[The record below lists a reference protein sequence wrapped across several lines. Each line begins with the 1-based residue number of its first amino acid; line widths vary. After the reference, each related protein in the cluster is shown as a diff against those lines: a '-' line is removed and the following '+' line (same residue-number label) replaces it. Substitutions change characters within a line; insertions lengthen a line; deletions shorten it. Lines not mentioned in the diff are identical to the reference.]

1 MSAHLPGRGPAGT
14 GPLSFRE
21 ACGGDHPN
29 SGPAPVCRGGSS
41 APHSRA
47 GAPLAP
53 SPTPQPAASAA
64 AGMRPPVPQAGCRR
78 RGSRAQLVQ
87 PVSAQTPH
95 RLLGA
100 SGGRRGATADSSPE
114 EAPSSA
120 REAGGAPRAGTAG
133 PGPRRENEG
142 RVCSKSK
149 AFHSP
154 QCPQSGRPAPL
165 LVHPCLRPKLQG
177 ALFLG
182 QGTVTTVP

>member
-100 SGGRRGATADSSPE
+100 SGV
-114 EAPSSA
+114 
-120 REAGGAPRAGTAG
+120 GGPPPTPAPRRRRAPHPEPGTAG

>member
-100 SGGRRGATADSSPE
+100 SGVGGPPPTPAPRRRRAPHGRREARPE
-114 EAPSSA
+114 PGRLGLGLDGRTKGGSAARARPSTPRSV
-120 REAGGAPRAGTAG
+120 PRAAAQ
-133 PGPRRENEG
+133 PR
-142 RVCSKSK
+142 CSSTR
-149 AFHSP
+149 ACVPNSRAR
-154 QCPQSGRPAPL
+154 S
-165 LVHPCLRPKLQG
+165 
-177 ALFLG
+177 FLDRAR
-182 QGTVTTVP
+182 

>member
-14 GPLSFRE
+14 GRSHFGRPAEGTIRIPGPLQFV
-21 ACGGDHPN
+21 GGVLCPPLPHWGAPRPFPHPPASSLCCRRN
-29 SGPAPVCRGGSS
+29 APSGPTGWVQAERLQSATGSTSFSPDSPPS
-41 APHSRA
+41 A
-47 GAPLAP
+47 
-53 SPTPQPAASAA
+53 
-64 AGMRPPVPQAGCRR
+64 
-78 RGSRAQLVQ
+78 GSL
-87 PVSAQTPH
+87 
-95 RLLGA
+95 
-100 SGGRRGATADSSPE
+100 GRRGATADSSPE

-142 RVCSKSK
+142 RACSKSK